1 MRLVATLE
9 AVPGRAAV
17 RFAVLKTKT
26 LKETR
31 RANDAALNFYAAAFG
46 KGPTFDLEPAPA
58 ATPTRERKPQSGP
71 ESGVLSAVLKAL
83 SLHPAVAWVRRMNT
97 GAFKIGEG
105 RSARFFRAGFVGCSD
120 IIGQMKDGRFLAIE
134 CKSASGKL
142 SEAQINF
149 IDTVRAS
156 GGVAGMARSID
167 DALLI
172 IKYGL
177 MRGPIVKAGQG
188 ACNARGFPSGGPHAQ
203 PPITPDAAPDF
214 TCETAARKP

>member
-1 MRLVATLE
+1 MRLVATVE

-17 RFAVLKTKT
+17 QFAVLKTKT

-31 RANDAALNFYAAAFG
+31 RANDAALNFYAVTFG
-46 KGPTFDLEPAPA
+46 KGPRFDLEPVAAVTPA
-58 ATPTRERKPQSGP
+58 RDRKPQAGP
-71 ESGVLSAVLKAL
+71 EAGVLSAVLKVL
-83 SLHPAVAWVRRMNT
+83 SIHPAVAWVRRMNT

-203 PPITPDAAPDF
+203 PPIIPDAAPDF